1 MGLIKYGKG
10 KWSQIAKNYV
20 CSKTPQQ
27 VKSYG
32 ASFFKHLPATFVH
45 GFRKRILIE
54 NPNNYASMNN
64 RNSSSAPYYGGE
76 ASSSNNT
83 NNYEASTSITLPS
96 PSVGDGGIDLELRL
110 GLY

>member
-32 ASFFKHLPATFVH
+32 SSFFNYLPATFVH
-45 GFRKRILIE
+45 GFRKRKLIA
-54 NPNNYASMNN
+54 NPNSSASKRN
-64 RNSSSAPYYGGE
+64 RNSSSAPYYGE

-83 NNYEASTSITLPS
+83 NNYEASTSMTLPS
-96 PSVGDGGIDLELRL
+96 ASAGDGEVDLELRL